1 MKKIT
6 IKHYLNTAAKPER
19 IRGGVTAYPLY
30 LQIVTNRTN
39 QKIKSFFDVYM
50 SEGDY
55 NKMINHEQYGNE
67 TETGNPEMWGRS
79 VDDETVLLEKA
90 IRYLWENEIEF
101 NTKTKYFKK
110 YVEEY
115 IKPAVY
121 LFKAAAGDIESE
133 DVESGVLVSCLNIYE
148 KYSKRTLIQ
157 VAKDIKAITKIDIL
171 DYIDSPHIIKVW
183 QVVEL
188 VKITAKEMTLF
199 EFVEDNHTEKI
210 LRAAEDPKIRDF
222 CQISDKRD
230 LQKYEII
237 QILQDLERRIKVRAS
252 TIFN

>member
-90 IRYLWENEIEF
+90 IRYLWENDIEF
-101 NTKTKYFKK
+101 TTKSKDFKA
-110 YVEEY
+110 YVNEY
-115 IKPAVY
+115 LRPAVY
-121 LFKAAAGDIESE
+121 MYKTAAGEIEPGDIK
-133 DVESGVLVSCLNIYE
+133 SGVFVSCFNIYE
-148 KYSKRTLIQ
+148 KYSRRTLIQ
-157 VAKDIKAITKIDIL
+157 VANDIKAITKFDIL
-171 DYIDSPHIIKVW
+171 DYIDSPQIIKIW

-188 VKITAKEMTLF
+188 VKFTAKKATFF
-199 EFVEDNHTEKI
+199 EFIEDNHTEKI
-210 LRAAEDPKIRDF
+210 IEAAENQEIRKL

-230 LQKYEII
+230 LQKFEII
-237 QILQDLERRIKVRAS
+237 QILQDLERRIKVKAS
-252 TIFN
+252 NLFI

>member
-50 SEGDY
+50 SENDY
-55 NKMINHEQYGNE
+55 NKMKNNEQYGSE
-67 TETGNPEMWGRS
+67 TDIYNPDVWGRKLT
-79 VDDETVLLEKA
+79 EEPIILEKA
-90 IRYLWENEIEF
+90 IRYLWKNDIEF
-101 NTKTKYFKK
+101 TTKAKDFKA
-110 YVEEY
+110 YVDEY
-115 IKPAVY
+115 MKPAVY
-121 LFKAAAGDIESE
+121 PYKTAAGEIEPGDIK
-133 DVESGVLVSCLNIYE
+133 SGVFVSCFNIYE
-148 KYSKRTLIQ
+148 KYSRRTLIQ
-157 VAKDIKAITKIDIL
+157 VANDIKEITKFDIL
-171 DYIDSPHIIKVW
+171 DYIDSPQIIKIW

-188 VKITAKEMTLF
+188 VKFTAKKATFF
-199 EFVEDNHTEKI
+199 EFIEDNHTEKI
-210 LRAAEDPKIRDF
+210 IEAAENQEIRKL

-230 LQKYEII
+230 LQKFEII
-237 QILQDLERRIKVRAS
+237 QILQDLERRIRVRAN